1 MKNFEKYQTAKERE
15 NAYKEYLKR
24 TKDKAVRAGKFEWLS
39 LEEGQEEKDMNTRQY
54 YDAFK
59 LKEKLNKLDSLG
71 IFEPWES
78 QFLLEAVNHSMQ
90 RAFAKMK
97 EEHK

>member
-39 LEEGQEEKDMNTRQY
+39 LEAGQEEKDINTRQY
-54 YDAFK
+54 YDDFK